1 MIFEQHDMATEQ
13 PGEAMSDAKQNECAS
28 GALPL
33 VSAAMRAK
41 ITTAFRNKQ
50 VQIQLWADG
59 AGRVYRIQ
67 VISSTGDAQLDTII
81 RDDVLRSLMLSEPPN
96 EMPVVADDAAHLS
109 ADNNNN
115 RQTIQH
121 VE

>member
-1 MIFEQHDMATEQ
+1 MIFEEHDMATEQ
-13 PGEAMSDAKQNECAS
+13 PGETMSDAKQNKCS
-28 GALPL
+28 SDTLPL
-33 VSAAMRAK
+33 ASAAVRTQ
-41 ITTAFRNKQ
+41 IETAFRNKQ
-50 VQIQLWADG
+50 VQIQLWSDG

-67 VISSTGDAQLDTII
+67 VISSTGDAQLDAII

-96 EMPVVADDAAHLS
+96 EMPVVGDDAAHLS
-109 ADNNNN
+109 PENN

>member
-1 MIFEQHDMATEQ
+1 MAMSFQEHDMATEQ
-13 PGEAMSDAKQNECAS
+13 PGEAMSDVQQNECS
-28 GALPL
+28 SDTSPL

-41 ITTAFRNKQ
+41 IETAFRNKQ

-67 VISSTGDAQLDTII
+67 VISSTGDAQLDALI

-96 EMPVVADDAAHLS
+96 EMPMVADDAAHLS
-109 ADNNNN
+109 ADNN

>member
-1 MIFEQHDMATEQ
+1 MIFEEHDMATEQ
-13 PGEAMSDAKQNECAS
+13 PGESMSDAKQNKCS
-28 GALPL
+28 NDMLPPA
-33 VSAAMRAK
+33 SAAVRTQ
-41 ITTAFRNKQ
+41 IETAFRNKQ

-67 VISSTGDAQLDTII
+67 VISSTGDAQLDAII

-96 EMPVVADDAAHLS
+96 EMPVVGDDAAHLS
-109 ADNNNN
+109 PENN